1 MYSKVISTS
10 LGDIEYSSVG
20 QGIPVLFFHGGHSNC
35 HDTLCFK
42 GFDLEKYNL
51 VTPSRPGY
59 GKTPLGNNKTPK
71 QAAALIFELLEHLS
85 LDQVIVYGVS
95 AGGLTAIEF
104 AGNFRNNTKK
114 LILASAVSK
123 KWLDDNGTTY
133 KTARKIFSPHIQ
145 CFIWSMIRF
154 FNRLFPTLIA
164 NNFFHNLSKTEI
176 HELKKE
182 DKSELIEALNKYSSK
197 NGFINDID
205 QKPDQE
211 IIAKIKCPTFIIHS
225 INDNSVPL
233 EHAKY
238 ANERIENSRIEILNN
253 EWGHLF
259 WIGTDSK
266 SSIEKTI
273 KFIEE

>member
-1 MYSKVISTS
+1 MPTS
-10 LGDIEYSSVG
+10 D
-20 QGIPVLFFHGGHSNC
+20 
-35 HDTLCFK
+35 
-42 GFDLEKYNL
+42 
-51 VTPSRPGY
+51 
-59 GKTPLGNNKTPK
+59 
-71 QAAALIFELLEHLS
+71 
-85 LDQVIVYGVS
+85 
-95 AGGLTAIEF
+95 
-104 AGNFRNNTKK
+104 
-114 LILASAVSK
+114 
-123 KWLDDNGTTY
+123 
-133 KTARKIFSPHIQ
+133 
-145 CFIWSMIRF
+145 
-154 FNRLFPTLIA
+154 
-164 NNFFHNLSKTEI
+164 FFHNLSKTEI

-238 ANERIENSRIEILNN
+238 ANERIENSGIEILNN